1 MPYLSALEVELLIIK
16 RYTNRHFTL
25 LEPAHICVQQRILA
39 YFGLM
44 IDTDAG
50 VLAAYATG

>member
-1 MPYLSALEVELLIIK
+1 MSALEVELLIIK
-16 RYTNRHFTL
+16 RYTNRHFAL
-25 LEPAHICVQQRILA
+25 LEQAHICVQPRILA

-50 VLAAYATG
+50 VLAVYATR